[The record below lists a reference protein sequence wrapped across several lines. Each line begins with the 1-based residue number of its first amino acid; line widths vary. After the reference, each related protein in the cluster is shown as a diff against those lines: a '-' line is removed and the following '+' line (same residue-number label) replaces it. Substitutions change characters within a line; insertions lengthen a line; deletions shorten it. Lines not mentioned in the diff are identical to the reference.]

1 MQLLALASIL
11 LSVVFDG
18 KYEKGNFARRMEACN
33 ALCPVYILILL
44 QRWRLGSVPPATG
57 P

>member
-18 KYEKGNFARRMEACN
+18 KYEEGNFARRIEACN
-33 ALCPVYILILL
+33 AVFILLLL